1 MTGDPKS
8 MSCQE
13 FQDQLSELIGSGA
26 DASAHPHLQSCELC
40 RALLN
45 DLETIAEAA
54 RQLFP
59 IQQPEDDLWER
70 IETAIKKDEDGVSPG
85 EIPADGATKAD

>member
-1 MTGDPKS
+1 MSQDPKN
-8 MSCQE
+8 MTCEE
-13 FQDQLSELIGSGA
+13 FQAHMPELIGLGE
-26 DASAHPHLQSCELC
+26 DASNHPHAQSCDLC

-59 IQQPEDDLWER
+59 VEDPPDTLWDKLESAIRQEERDPREQMDLR
-70 IETAIKKDEDGVSPG
+70 K
-85 EIPADGATKAD
+85 

>member
-1 MTGDPKS
+1 MTVDPKS

-13 FQDQLSELIGSGA
+13 FQEQMSDLIGSGA
-26 DASAHPHLQSCELC
+26 DLQDHPHLQGCDLC

-59 IQQPEDDLWER
+59 IQQPEEDLWER
-70 IETAIKKDEDGVSPG
+70 IESAIKQEDGS
-85 EIPADGATKAD
+85 ATPE